1 MKKAVLVTLSAA
13 LLVSLMALKPQTH
26 PAEEAKI
33 KWVTLE
39 EAYKLN
45 QKQPRKVFIDL
56 YTDWCGWC
64 KVMDKNTFKNAEVI
78 DFVNKK
84 YYAVKFNPEK
94 DGDVMLGKVS
104 FKNMLNGK
112 VTGYPT
118 TVFMNE
124 KMALIQPVSGTWS
137 RVCFIRCWRILEIIT
152 TKKSLLTNLKKKRIL
167 ENTQRKHSN
176 YHRIPLLF
184 VVFALT

>member
-1 MKKAVLVTLSAA
+1 MKKAALVAFSAA
-13 LLVSLMALKPQTH
+13 LLVSLMALKPQTP

-78 DFVNKK
+78 EFVNKK

-94 DGDVMLGKVS
+94 DADVMLGKVS

-124 KMALIQPVSGTWS
+124 KMALIQPVSGY
-137 RVCFIRCWRILEIIT
+137 LEPRMFHQVLAYFGDNNHEKEPFEQFKEKT
-152 TKKSLLTNLKKKRIL
+152 YPGKYTSKV
-167 ENTQRKHSN
+167 Q
-176 YHRIPLLF
+176 
-184 VVFALT
+184 